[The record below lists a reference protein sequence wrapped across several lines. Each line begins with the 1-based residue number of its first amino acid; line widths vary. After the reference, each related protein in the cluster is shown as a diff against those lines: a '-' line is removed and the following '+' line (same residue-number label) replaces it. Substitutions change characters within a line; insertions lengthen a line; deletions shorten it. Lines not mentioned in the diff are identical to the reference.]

1 MDTNEI
7 QGEINACKIILEQ
20 TDHDI
25 LEAIEDIFAADSA
38 TELLRALASGGKTVG
53 ATIKTRKDC
62 RTKIRKLQADL
73 NEMQK
78 QAVATIVDEPAQD
91 ETESAAE

>member
-25 LEAIEDIFAADSA
+25 LEAIEDIFAAETA
-38 TELLRALASGGKTVG
+38 TELLRALANAGKEIG
-53 ATIKTRKDC
+53 NIIKTRKKC
-62 RTKIRKLQADL
+62 RTSIRELQATLD
-73 NEMQK
+73 EMQK
-78 QAVATIVDEPAQD
+78 QAAAPVVNEPAQD
-91 ETESAAE
+91 EVTEVE